1 MSLRSH
7 SDVTCDVIS
16 YHWQCKIGV
25 KSEWRFHQK
34 TNSYS
39 MEGREP
45 SFSLIGFLFVGVCNV
60 FLVCL
65 FVFLQVSR
73 LCWFKWIST
82 KTLTKASLVS
92 IILSKTYNL
101 KSISYFR
108 TNFKTFLKKS
118 PFSFKHSKI
127 YKFLFLRASFVCL
140 SCYT

>member
-45 SFSLIGFLFVGVCNV
+45 SFSLIGFLFLGVCNV
-60 FLVCL
+60 FWFVCL
-65 FVFLQVSR
+65 FFCKFQDFVDSNGFPPKHWQR
-73 LCWFKWIST
+73 LLLYPSYYQK
-82 KTLTKASLVS
+82 LTTWNRF
-92 IILSKTYNL
+92 ILKDKFQN
-101 KSISYFR
+101 IF
-108 TNFKTFLKKS
+108 KKS